1 MPSILIA
8 DDNVGMRKSLRAAL
22 PQDSGWRV
30 CGEATNGL
38 QAVLMAGELKPDVI
52 ILDQAMPILG
62 GIGAAV
68 EILKTRP
75 GVPIVLFTL
84 HQNAQM
90 EAEATK
96 AGIRK
101 VISKTEGID
110 RLLACLEELVGEAA
124 PPAQTTG
131 AAASAALAELP
142 SKPPEVIAP
151 DGVAAQAAAQAAVTP
166 QMEQNQ
172 DAAQPQMGLSPRSEP
187 PTS

>member
-1 MPSILIA
+1 MRSILIA
-8 DDNVGMRKSLRAAL
+8 DDNEGLRKSLKAAL
-22 PQDSGWRV
+22 PQNRGWRV

-38 QAVLMAGELKPDVI
+38 QAVLMTGELKPDVI
-52 ILDQAMPILG
+52 ILDQAMPFLG

-68 EILKTRP
+68 EILKTMP

-84 HQNAQM
+84 HQSTQM

-110 RLLACLEELVGEAA
+110 RLLTCLEELVREAA
-124 PPAQTTG
+124 PLAQTTG
-131 AAASAALAELP
+131 AAASAALVEPPSASSEL
-142 SKPPEVIAP
+142 IAP
-151 DGVAAQAAAQAAVTP
+151 DGVASTQAAVTP
-166 QMEQNQ
+166 QMEQSQ
-172 DAAQPQMGLSPRSEP
+172 ATAQPQVGSSPRSEP